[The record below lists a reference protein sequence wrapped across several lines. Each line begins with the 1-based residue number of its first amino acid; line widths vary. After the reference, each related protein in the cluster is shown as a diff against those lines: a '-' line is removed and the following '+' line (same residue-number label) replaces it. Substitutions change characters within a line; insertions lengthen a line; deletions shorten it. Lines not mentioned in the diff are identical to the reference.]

1 MARDVGVVRNAD
13 GLRASLA
20 LIDKLSSEHGR
31 ALPLVAARL
40 VTAAALERRE
50 SRGGHYRSDF
60 PNTDAS
66 ARRTFIEPA
75 QGAVVSIAA
84 A

>member
-1 MARDVGVVRNAD
+1 VGVVRNAE
-13 GLRASLA
+13 GLRTTLA
-20 LIDKLSSEHGR
+20 LIDRLAQEHGR

-60 PNTDAS
+60 PATDAT
-66 ARRTFIEPA
+66 ARRTFIEPDQTA
-75 QGAVVSIAA
+75 PVSIAA